1 MDSLRHMSQ
10 LSATVDIGLFTQ
22 SQTNN
27 GAASSLDI
35 SCLNISRVL
44 SRLHSEF
51 RDTQKEKEVLH
62 LETVSTLGGERV
74 AGGLGG
80 RW

>member
-22 SQTNN
+22 SQRDN
-27 GAASSLDI
+27 GAASALDI

-44 SRLHSEF
+44 SRLNSEF
-51 RDTQKEKEVLH
+51 RETQNEKEVLH
-62 LETVSTLGGERV
+62 LETVSTVGGESV
-74 AGGLGG
+74 AEALGG